1 MIYYYFHVK
10 GWNYILH
17 LWLLVTFELLLCVVR
32 ILKLNGGE
40 LVFEMI
46 SIILITSQNTKRQ

>member
-46 SIILITSQNTKRQ
+46 SIILITSQ